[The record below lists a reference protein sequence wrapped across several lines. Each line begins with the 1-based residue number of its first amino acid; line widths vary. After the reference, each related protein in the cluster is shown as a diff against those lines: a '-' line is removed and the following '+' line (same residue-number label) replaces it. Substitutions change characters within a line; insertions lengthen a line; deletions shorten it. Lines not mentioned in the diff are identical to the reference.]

1 MCSTLTMGEAYC
13 TTSQRTGLH
22 CFFQDMVK
30 DKTNRK
36 SFQCREFAVASTF
49 TQSVVRVCT
58 AFYLIVSPNSHCMLR
73 RAMTILKTMKV
84 DWLSINQSFTFQILE
99 VLFSTMYVSMI
110 DTHIVAPLKYCA
122 YNLSEI
128 FIEV

>member
-1 MCSTLTMGEAYC
+1 
-13 TTSQRTGLH
+13 
-22 CFFQDMVK
+22 
-30 DKTNRK
+30 
-36 SFQCREFAVASTF
+36 
-49 TQSVVRVCT
+49 
-58 AFYLIVSPNSHCMLR
+58 
-73 RAMTILKTMKV
+73 MTILKTMKV